1 MRDNHV
7 VLNILLIIGFSITT
21 AFVLVFAQNCR
32 STSSWQRSFISS
44 VPYEKEK
51 WFRADITGTITR
63 KNPRPGMARYLIEQK
78 SLIGKDYGEIVEM
91 LGKGDEW
98 EFDGHKR
105 ITFVLEEIFR
115 SIDPIAI
122 EVLFI
127 SFDKEN
133 KVEKAEIQFQKMG
146 GYY

>member
-1 MRDNHV
+1 LLKTV
-7 VLNILLIIGFSITT
+7 VLQAVGRE
-21 AFVLVFAQNCR
+21 VLFHP
-32 STSSWQRSFISS
+32 F
-44 VPYEKEK
+44 PYEKEK
-51 WFRADITGTITR
+51 WFRADVTGTITGN
-63 KNPRPGMARYLIEQK
+63 NPRPGMARYLIEQK
-78 SLIGKDYGEIVEM
+78 SLIGKNYEEIVEM
-91 LGKGDEW
+91 SGKGDES
-98 EFDGHKR
+98 EFDARKR

-122 EVLFI
+122 EFLFI